1 MATRS
6 ERLNEF
12 VTDRDP
18 APGSPVELLCEYHRG
33 TYVLPFPCHWTDDGW
48 RNTETKEVIEAK
60 VLGWRETS
68 GVLA

>member
-12 VTDRDP
+12 VTARKP
-18 APGSPVELLCEYHRG
+18 TPGDPVELLCEDHRG
-33 TYVLPFPCHWTDDGW
+33 TYVIPFLCHWTVDGW
-48 RNTETKEVIEAK
+48 RNTETKEAIEAM
-60 VLGWRETS
+60 VVGWRESS